1 MYVPLDHRLLG
12 FLYRQ
17 ASPQVL
23 LLFCQAQDYLLL
35 LTQEWEMSWF
45 NLQVSSTYTPLNS
58 P

>member
-1 MYVPLDHRLLG
+1 MCVPLDHRLLG

-23 LLFCQAQDYLLL
+23 LLFRQAQDYLLL
-35 LTQEWEMSWF
+35 LTQGRETIWF
-45 NLQVSSTYTPLNS
+45 NLQVSSTYTPLDS